1 MINVKKYN
9 DRIDVGESK
18 ILEGIKFILSH
29 FEKQH
34 KFFPR
39 TIKTINTKDQVKV
52 EYELHIQ
59 NSINKILNMFKES
72 NYYDCKINCFP
83 YNNNDQPQQ
92 QQQSVD
98 NNLIDVKNKT
108 PSSFIIIDL
117 DLQYFSYDKKKLE
130 NVLNMTLNKLSIK
143 FYGESNPTV
152 LWTGNGYQI
161 YQPLEGTIFENN
173 RVFYDLLPYTD
184 MRDLTT
190 EFLRFA
196 EKFFTNGNIESTNLH
211 SVKSCFITVPGTFN
225 FKNGEQVK
233 IIHKWDGKSP
243 SIQWIAYDFKNYL
256 VQKKIDRIQERKK
269 EIEKMT
275 KSKGLKT
282 DSNSNGNFR

>member
-9 DRIDVGESK
+9 DRIDVGERT

-34 KFFPR
+34 KLFPR
-39 TIKTINTKDQVKV
+39 TIKTFNTKDQVKV
-52 EYELHIQ
+52 ENELPVQ
-59 NSINKILNMFKES
+59 NSINKIFNMFKES

-83 YNNNDQPQQ
+83 YINNQPQQ
-92 QQQSVD
+92 VTKI
-98 NNLIDVKNKT
+98 NLADIKNKT
-108 PSSFIIIDL
+108 ADYFIMINL
-117 DLQYFSYDKKKLE
+117 DLQYFSHDKKKLDDI
-130 NVLNMTLNKLSIK
+130 LLMTLNKLSIK

-152 LWTGNGYQI
+152 LWTGNGYSI
-161 YQPLEGTIFENN
+161 YQPLEGIIFENN
-173 RVFYDLLPYTD
+173 KVFYDFLPYTD
-184 MRDLTT
+184 KRDMTT

-196 EKFFTNGNIESTNLH
+196 EKFFTNGKIDSTNLY
-211 SVKSCFITVPGTFN
+211 SVNSFFITVPGTFN

-243 SIQWIAYDFKNYL
+243 SIRWIAYDFKNYL
-256 VQKKIDRIQERKK
+256 VQKKIEKIHERRK

-275 KSKGLKT
+275 KSNGLKS
-282 DSNSNGNFR
+282 DSNTNGRF

>member
-1 MINVKKYN
+1 
-9 DRIDVGESK
+9 
-18 ILEGIKFILSH
+18 
-29 FEKQH
+29 
-34 KFFPR
+34 
-39 TIKTINTKDQVKV
+39 V
-52 EYELHIQ
+52 EYALPIQ

-83 YNNNDQPQQ
+83 YNNNDQQQQ
-92 QQQSVD
+92 QQQSID
-98 NNLIDVKNKT
+98 NNLVDVKNKT
-108 PSSFIIIDL
+108 AASFIIINL
-117 DLQYFSYDKKKLE
+117 DLQYFLYDKKKLE
-130 NVLNMTLNKLSIK
+130 NILNIALNKLSIK

-152 LWTGNGYQI
+152 IWTGNGYHI

-173 RVFYDLLPYTD
+173 KVFYDFLPYTD

-196 EKFFTNGNIESTNLH
+196 EKLFTNGKIDSTNLH

-225 FKNGEQVK
+225 FKNGEQAK

-243 SIQWIAYDFKNYL
+243 SIQWIVYDFKNYL
-256 VQKKIDRIQERKK
+256 IQKKIEKIYERKK

-282 DSNSNGNFR
+282 DSNINGKFRK